1 MDVWTTS
8 SLASV
13 FRALLGNA
21 ALTSRMCS
29 AAVSLHAS
37 NMSREQTSTSLWNGF
52 DFQVENHPWWMS
64 SGYHPEPKQ
73 EFWALGGASGQEY
86 NQENGCALWIHLPQ
100 SDCQCRVLLSF
111 SKNSVEATS
120 SVRHTATSS
129 QRKTLFNYQLTAFSQ
144 SLVLLKVNSTHLFGF
159 LARWHLCT
167 RTVLLY
173 PFIS

>member
-37 NMSREQTSTSLWNGF
+37 NMSREQTSTSVWNGF
-52 DFQVENHPWWMS
+52 NFQVENHPWWMNS
-64 SGYHPEPKQ
+64 SYHPEPKQ
-73 EFWALGGASGQEY
+73 EFWAVGGASGQEY

-111 SKNSVEATS
+111 SKNSAEATS
-120 SVRHTATSS
+120 TVKHTVTSS
-129 QRKTLFNYQLTAFSQ
+129 QPRRFTQVFNYRLTAFSQ

-159 LARWHLCT
+159 LASSCVQERFYYIL
-167 RTVLLY
+167 
-173 PFIS
+173 

>member
-8 SLASV
+8 STASV

-37 NMSREQTSTSLWNGF
+37 NMSREQTSTSVWNGF
-52 DFQVENHPWWMS
+52 KFQVENHPWWMNCS
-64 SGYHPEPKQ
+64 YHPEPKQ
-73 EFWALGGASGQEY
+73 EFWASGQEY

-120 SVRHTATSS
+120 SVKHAVTSS
-129 QRKTLFNYQLTAFSQ
+129 QRKTFHAGVQLSADRLPSKF
-144 SLVLLKVNSTHLFGF
+144 SLVKSELNTFVWIFSEVTSVYKNGYYIL
-159 LARWHLCT
+159 
-167 RTVLLY
+167 
-173 PFIS
+173 